1 MRKTLSDPN
10 FVRQIVSGLK
20 LTAHSNETG
29 LRNHKRF
36 HLPEICTLFWSFMV
50 VFLKSGAIA
59 QDLLGLAAIKLC
71 VESFGDGPGNLGV
84 FHVPS

>member
-1 MRKTLSDPN
+1 
-10 FVRQIVSGLK
+10 
-20 LTAHSNETG
+20 
-29 LRNHKRF
+29 
-36 HLPEICTLFWSFMV
+36 MV

-59 QDLLGLAAIKLC
+59 QDLLGLAAIKSC